1 MPFAWVVLQLSVLAV
16 IVLALELGGF
26 TANHLISPRSVYE
39 VLHISKE
46 DISLSLFGLILS
58 PILQQKPV
66 LHWPFQSFVCA
77 FMQIMLVILEILIP
91 LLNNC
96 QKHLHKMM
104 AK

>member
-26 TANHLISPRSVYE
+26 TANHLISLRSVYE

-46 DISLSLFGLILS
+46 DFSLSLFALILS
-58 PILQQKPV
+58 PILQTSTKARSA
-66 LHWPFQSFVCA
+66 LA
-77 FMQIMLVILEILIP
+77 IP
-91 LLNNC
+91 EFCLCIYANNARDTLNF
-96 QKHLHKMM
+96 KSI